1 LFKSGVKDFVGS
13 LETKYLIQGLKESNI
28 STKQTLREKLKET
41 FYDKIEE
48 DGLEEFL
55 KKMEIKT
62 LKIYVESLKF
72 QTNAETKE
80 ELSKDINEE
89 VIYSGS
95 RNVLTRL
102 TLFDLQKMCKSLSLK
117 KSSSKL
123 NCVNSILQTKYQ
135 GIQLDPSSDEEE
147 EVVVEKSPSS
157 KVKSET
163 VKSEKESLVEV
174 NKTKKTPDVNTQEE
188 DEKYA
193 NKTKEELMKIR
204 PKIEKGI
211 TYLDLQDGYWADELK
226 DFCKENGL
234 GNKGTKP
241 ENIRKIL
248 KYLDQSA
255 SKKRKAEDS
264 GDSKLKKK
272 K

>member
-1 LFKSGVKDFVGS
+1 VKDFVGS

-28 STKQTLREKLKET
+28 STKQTTVREKWKET

-55 KKMEIKT
+55 KKMEIST

-102 TLFDLQKMCKSLSLK
+102 TLLDLQKICKSLSLK

-135 GIQLDPSSDEEE
+135 GIQLDPSDNEEKEESGGGEDESVTEKKKKKKKKSPSPVKGKKSEEVSPVKGKKSEEE
-147 EVVVEKSPSS
+147 EE
-157 KVKSET
+157 
-163 VKSEKESLVEV
+163 
-174 NKTKKTPDVNTQEE
+174 
-188 DEKYA
+188 EKYA

-211 TYLDLQDGYWADELK
+211 TYLDLQDGYWAEELK
-226 DFCKENGL
+226 EFCKEHGL

-248 KYLDQSA
+248 KYLDNQ
-255 SKKRKAEDS
+255 SKKRKAEQES
-264 GDSKLKKK
+264 GNKKK

>member
-1 LFKSGVKDFVGS
+1 VKDFVGS

-28 STKQTLREKLKET
+28 STKQTVREKWKET

-55 KKMEIKT
+55 KKMEINT

-102 TLFDLQKMCKSLSLK
+102 TLLDLQKICKSLSLK

-135 GIQLDPSSDEEE
+135 GIQLDPSDNEEE
-147 EVVVEKSPSS
+147 EEGKDESVAVVTEKKKKKKKSPSPS
-157 KVKSET
+157 PV
-163 VKSEKESLVEV
+163 
-174 NKTKKTPDVNTQEE
+174 KTKKEE
-188 DEKYA
+188 EEEEKYA

-211 TYLDLQDGYWADELK
+211 TYLDLQDGYWAEELK
-226 DFCKENGL
+226 EFCKEHGL

-248 KYLDQSA
+248 KYLDNQ
-255 SKKRKAEDS
+255 SKKRKAEQES
-264 GDSKLKKK
+264 GNKKK